1 MNLKKIITLTLVFSL
16 CFTVLVNASSWGNL
30 ATISLKWNDSWKTS
44 DARSYKMKNNDSN
57 FDVLA
62 TSKTMTS
69 NPSVRLANS
78 NGEKRSSSVSVK
90 GIDTVYTGSN
100 NTGTN
105 GYYYYGQAKP
115 AWNQVGTDS
124 MKFQVN
130 AR

>member
-1 MNLKKIITLTLVFSL
+1 MNLKKVITLSFVFL
-16 CFTVLVNASSWGNL
+16 FCFTVAVSAAWGNL

-44 DARSYKMKNNDSN
+44 EARSYKTVNNDSK

-69 NPSVRLANS
+69 NPSVRLVNS
-78 NGEKRSSSVSVK
+78 NGEKRSGTVSVK
-90 GIDTVYTGSN
+90 NTNTVYTGSN